1 MFKLTQKGI
10 PLASLEEAYSNEYE
24 EIIDAELAYDLY
36 WANVISNKSDFQC
49 PSEFCTAK
57 VTCINLDVEKQSM
70 QQSPHF
76 RGYNH
81 SDECDM
87 SLGEKNKVSAGDK
100 YEPSASNVA
109 KSDNVSDIF
118 RLNRPEGQF
127 AKKKKNGKDQ
137 TKKQA
142 IDVRRAKVQGDNKI
156 ETGSDYYSVRSL
168 VSKFIRYKKE
178 ESLSEHY
185 VNIAGK
191 DISYKA
197 LFKGVYNQPLKA
209 LPKENIIYWGTAFIN
224 YLEAKNVYKITFGSE
239 LVHGGI
245 GIRPSFFISKSMI
258 DEYPVKSL
266 VLKRLKKISK
276 QKVPRAFV
284 FLYSTPHAQGP
295 NYVNFDVESLDYLE
309 IRHLDLFDELKK

>member
-1 MFKLTQKGI
+1 M
-10 PLASLEEAYSNEYE
+10 ASLEEAYSNEYE
-24 EIIDAELAYDLY
+24 EIIDAELAYDLF

-49 PSEFCTAK
+49 PSEFCSAK

-81 SDECDM
+81 SNECDM
-87 SLGEKNKVSAGDK
+87 SLGEKVKVSAGDK
-100 YEPSASNVA
+100 YEPSASNVK

-118 RLNRPEGQF
+118 RLNRPDGQF
-127 AKKKKNGKDQ
+127 AKKKKSGKNK

-168 VSKFIRYKKE
+168 VSKFIRYRKE
-178 ESLSEHY
+178 NSLSDHY

-197 LFKGVYNQPLKA
+197 LFKGVYNQPLQA
-209 LPKENIIYWGTAFIN
+209 LPKENLIYWGVVFIN
-224 YLEAKNVYKITFGSE
+224 YLKNKDVYKITFGNE
-239 LVHGGI
+239 LKHSGA

-258 DEYPVKSL
+258 DDYPVKSL
-266 VLKRLKKISK
+266 ILKRLVKISK
-276 QKVPRAFV
+276 QKDPRAFV
-284 FLYSTPHAQGP
+284 FLYSTPHGQGP
-295 NYVNFDVESLDYLE
+295 NYVNFDVTSLDYLE
-309 IRHLDLFDELKK
+309 IRHMDLFDELKK